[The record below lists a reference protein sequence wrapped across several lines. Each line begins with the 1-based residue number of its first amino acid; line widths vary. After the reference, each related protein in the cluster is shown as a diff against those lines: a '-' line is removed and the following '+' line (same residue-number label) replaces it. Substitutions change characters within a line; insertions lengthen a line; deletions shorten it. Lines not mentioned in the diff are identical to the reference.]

1 MRDEVILRLLEDA
14 CKGLKDVSFPVQ
26 TPHLAPVYNALL
38 AAARANH
45 PNEPF
50 FQALTPIER
59 RDDAYEEEDENEEAR
74 GGGRMDRSRHRRGR
88 GEDVSVAPEELRVLM
103 GQLRIALE
111 SFRQQQPSM
120 PSEAS
125 RLDR

>member
-14 CKGLKDVSFPVQ
+14 CKSLKDVSFPVQ

-59 RDDAYEEEDENEEAR
+59 RDDEYEEEEDEDEQGR
-74 GGGRMDRSRHRRGR
+74 GGGRPDRSRHRRRR

-111 SFRQQQPSM
+111 SFRQQTS